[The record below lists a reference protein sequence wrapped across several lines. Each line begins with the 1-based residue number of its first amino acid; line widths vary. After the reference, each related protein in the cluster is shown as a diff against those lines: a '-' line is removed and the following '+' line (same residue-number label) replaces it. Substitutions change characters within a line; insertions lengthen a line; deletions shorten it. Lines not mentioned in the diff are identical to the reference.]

1 MIAAGV
7 VGALPEALLY
17 AVAGDI
23 ATSYA
28 NGAIVFV
35 AVIVL
40 AAAAWATSARIEK
53 SKRQRVVTPGQPAV
67 SCPDASR

>member
-1 MIAAGV
+1 MGLSPRAVIAAAV
-7 VGALPEALLY
+7 VGALPDAVLY
-17 AVAGDI
+17 SVAGDV

-35 AVIVL
+35 AAIAL

-53 SKRQRVVTPGQPAV
+53 ARSQREVTG
-67 SCPDASR
+67 ST